1 MPENK
6 ATEQYLELYKLAV
19 EMTDRISARRATANG
34 FFLTVNT
41 ALLAFVSTGPKNLLW
56 LVVLGGIAISATW
69 WALIK
74 SYRDLNTA
82 KFAVIMGMEEKLEAR
97 IFGDEW
103 RKLKESP
110 PRSWGGRYIEFNV
123 IERVVPIVFAVLY
136 LVVFLKAVL

>member
-19 EMTDRISARRATANG
+19 EMADRISARRATANG

-41 ALLAFVSTGPKNLLW
+41 ALLAFVSTGPEKLLW
-56 LVVLGGIAISATW
+56 LVVLGGIAFSATW

-82 KFAVIMGMEEKLEAR
+82 KFDVILRMEEKLEAR

-110 PRSWGGRYIEFNV
+110 PRRWGGRYIEFNV